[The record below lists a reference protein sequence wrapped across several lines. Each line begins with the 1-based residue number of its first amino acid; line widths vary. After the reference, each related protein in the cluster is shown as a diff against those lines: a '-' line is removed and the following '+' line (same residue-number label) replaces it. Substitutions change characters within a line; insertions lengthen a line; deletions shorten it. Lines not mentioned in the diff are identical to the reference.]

1 MDIARLFNL
10 QIRVYKNRDS
20 RKWITI
26 LHAVLAFVI
35 LVNIVM
41 GVIVDD
47 ILQSSEIT
55 LAQKVALT
63 IFHAIDVIIIGCY
76 IYMYRSIKG

>member
-1 MDIARLFNL
+1 M
-10 QIRVYKNRDS
+10 
-20 RKWITI
+20 
-26 LHAVLAFVI
+26 LHAVLGFVI

-41 GVIVDD
+41 GVVVDD

-63 IFHAIDVIIIGCY
+63 IFHAIDLIIIGCY
-76 IYMYRSIKG
+76 IYMYKSIKG